1 MKKSSTK
8 AIKNNPAIN
17 PKERKQNQFA
27 TACRILKIPCNEV
40 SEESIVK
47 VLKSNT
53 KHDVAAMH
61 LLTVEKFWDKFGYK
75 DLKAFIQTHYD
86 CHYTTVLRK
95 CHHYEITYSL
105 RLNPVDYASFTPNSL
120 SLLRGLKI
128 KARKH
133 IISELTDNYDETK
146 FCDVTSSSVKN
157 KAIELGYIDAPV
169 EKTKLEKMSSQL
181 IAEFVNNGTPKK
193 LATFLNE
200 TLTEKKLK
208 KLIAAMN
215 SIIAEDSFQN

>member
-1 MKKSSTK
+1 MEKSSQKT
-8 AIKNNPAIN
+8 IKNNPATN
-17 PKERKQNQFA
+17 PKELKHKQF
-27 TACRILKIPCNEV
+27 TEACRILDIPNNEM
-40 SEESIVK
+40 SEESVVK

-61 LLTVEKFWDKFGYK
+61 LLTVEKLWDKFGYN

-86 CHYTTVLRK
+86 CHYTTTLRK

-105 RLNPVDYASFTPNSL
+105 RFEPVDYKSFTPHSL
-120 SLLRGLKI
+120 NLLRDLKI
-128 KARKH
+128 KARRH

-146 FCDVTSSSVKN
+146 FCTVTSSSVKK

-169 EKTKLEKMSSQL
+169 EKTKLDKMSSQL

-193 LATFLNE
+193 LATFLKE
-200 TLTEKKLK
+200 TLKEKKLK
-208 KLIAAMN
+208 KLIAAIN
-215 SIIAEDSFQN
+215 SIIAEDSLPN

>member
-1 MKKSSTK
+1 MTSTTPKSINKNSADKKK
-8 AIKNNPAIN
+8 I
-17 PKERKQNQFA
+17 RKHNQF
-27 TACRILKIPCNEV
+27 TQACRILNIPDNEV

-75 DLKAFIQTHYD
+75 DLKAFIEMHYD

-120 SLLRGLKI
+120 SLLRDLKI

-133 IISELTDNYDETK
+133 IISELTDNYDEKK
-146 FCDVTSSSVKN
+146 FCDVTSSSVKK

-169 EKTKLEKMSSQL
+169 EKTKLDKISSQL
-181 IAEFVNNGTPKK
+181 IAEFVKNGTPKK
-193 LATFLNE
+193 LATFLKE
-200 TLTEKKLK
+200 TLKEKKLK
-208 KLIAAMN
+208 KLLTALN
-215 SIIAEDSFQN
+215 SIVAEDSVQN